1 MLRICSLML
10 ILSFAVSPLAQA
22 EESST
27 VGARLELGFYSRIH
41 DNIDATTDV
50 FRKKHLSS
58 FKTFAGYG
66 SACRGKIAWL
76 DIEPMNE

>member
-1 MLRICSLML
+1 MLRIALSLL
-10 ILSFAVSPLAQA
+10 ILSLIATPLARA

-41 DNIDATTDV
+41 DNIDATTDIL
-50 FRKKHLSS
+50 RKKQLSS

-66 SACRGKIAWL
+66 SACRNPIDWL

>member
-1 MLRICSLML
+1 MLRIFCVILALSLL
-10 ILSFAVSPLAQA
+10 TSPLAQA

-41 DNIDATTDV
+41 DNIDATTDIL
-50 FRKKHLSS
+50 RKKQLSS

-66 SACRGKIAWL
+66 SACRKPLAWL

>member
-1 MLRICSLML
+1 MYRICSLIL
-10 ILSFAVSPLAQA
+10 ILSLTLSPLARA

-41 DNIDATTDV
+41 DNIDSTADIL
-50 FRKKHLSS
+50 RKKQLSS
-58 FKTFAGYG
+58 FATFAGYG
-66 SACRGKIAWL
+66 SVCRGKIAWL